1 MLKVTSCPE
10 TDIHHK
16 SPEKCCWEC
25 QEEETLAHCL
35 STIVYIGEGLNI
47 DKRIPENC
55 IEVP

>member
-35 STIVYIGEGLNI
+35 STIVYIGEELNI
-47 DKRIPENC
+47 DKRIPGNC